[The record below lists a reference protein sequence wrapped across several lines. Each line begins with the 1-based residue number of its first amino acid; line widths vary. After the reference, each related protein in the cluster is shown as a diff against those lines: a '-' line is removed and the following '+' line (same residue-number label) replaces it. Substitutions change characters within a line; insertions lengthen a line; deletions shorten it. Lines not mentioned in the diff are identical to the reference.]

1 MESLNMKCRLLA
13 LSLFLS
19 AGAVFAQSMPVDS
32 VHAWMHYLAGDALRG
47 RGNGSVEMRQ
57 AARFI
62 AGHFAASGLTPLPGQ
77 DSFFQPFQFKARDDG
92 RLIDEQNVIGYLEG
106 SHPTLKQECIIVCAH
121 YDHLGI
127 GEAVAGDSIYNGAD
141 DNASGCSAV
150 LGVARM
156 LSVQDLKPARSVL
169 FITWAGEELGMQG
182 SLHYVRHPLWPL
194 ERTTLVINFELLGRP
209 EHLGKHRYY
218 LAGAGFSTL
227 AETLSAY
234 NENSPWQM
242 ENTAAP
248 VDRLMFASDNASF
261 AATQRREKQYWGVV
275 AHTFAMEAG
284 GDHVHRPHDEPVF
297 CDHEN
302 LAAFI
307 DYMTDLVMHLA
318 AKEDAPQWIGERFHP
333 IADFIE

>member
-1 MESLNMKCRLLA
+1 MESLNMKCRLFA
-13 LSLFLS
+13 LSLLFCS
-19 AGAVFAQSMPVDS
+19 GVAFPQNASVDS
-32 VHAWMHYLAGDALRG
+32 VRSWMHYLAGDAMRG
-47 RGNGSVEMRQ
+47 RGNGSAEMRQ

-62 AGHFAASGLTPLPGQ
+62 AAQFSASGLRPLPGQ
-77 DSFFQPFQFKARDDG
+77 ESFFQAFQFKARGDG
-92 RLIDEQNVIGYLEG
+92 RQIDEQNVIGFLEG
-106 SHPTLKQECIIVCAH
+106 SHPTLKKECIVVCAH

-127 GEAVAGDSIYNGAD
+127 GPAVAGDSIYNGAD

-150 LGVARM
+150 LGIAQR
-156 LSVQDLKPARSVL
+156 LSALNLKPARSML

-182 SLHYVRHPLWPL
+182 SRHYVKHPLWPL
-194 ERTTLVINFELLGRP
+194 EKTAVVINFELLGRP
-209 EHLGKHRYY
+209 EQIGKQCYY
-218 LAGAGFSTL
+218 LTGAGFSTL

-242 ENTAAP
+242 ENSAAP

-261 AATQRREKQYWGVV
+261 AAAHRRDKQFWGVV

-284 GDHVHRPHDEPVF
+284 GDHVHRPHDDPAL

-318 AKEDAPQWIGERFHP
+318 AKEAAPQWTGDRFLP
-333 IADFIE
+333 IADFKE